1 MIFRQVK
8 EKWEKQGVTQV
19 SRMNI
24 SLFNK
29 AYIAVV
35 LAFILVLAT
44 YDISYSKTNAETET
58 TTNQPT
64 DTKTTEESASAASS
78 DDEKKAEARKAELA
92 ETITT
97 PVASNATT
105 DEEASQMAE
114 FSADYTDAIQ
124 SFTVADIAAS
134 VASDLGADE
143 SATLDQL
150 MSDLPAD
157 IDTSLDQYQLV
168 NKLNPLST
176 EPEMEF
182 AYASSGKP
190 YNAAITDAYTALIDA
205 AASAGYTLSTISA
218 HRTIAYQAQNVENG
232 FQDYLAQGYS
242 ESEARDLTN
251 AYFAPA
257 EASEHS
263 TGLAFDWLGTEW
275 TGIGGGLDEAYA
287 DQPSAQWLSE
297 NAQDYGFI
305 LRYPQ
310 GKEQVTGYSFE
321 PWHYRYVGVE
331 AAQYISK
338 YDITLEEFLA
348 LVNYQTA
355 LAEEDL
361 A

>member
-1 MIFRQVK
+1 MSK
-8 EKWEKQGVTQV
+8 
-19 SRMNI
+19 MNI

-64 DTKTTEESASAASS
+64 DTKITEESASS

-97 PVASNATT
+97 PVASNATN
-105 DEEASQMAE
+105 DEEASRMAE
-114 FSADYTDAIQ
+114 FSADYADDIQ
-124 SFTVADIAAS
+124 TYSVKDIATN
-134 VASDLGADE
+134 VA
-143 SATLDQL
+143 ATLELDENAAMAQL
-150 MSDLPAD
+150 LTDLPKEVDVDSA
-157 IDTSLDQYQLV
+157 QYQLV
-168 NKLNPLST
+168 NKLNPLLT
-176 EPEMEF
+176 EPVMDF
-182 AYASSGKP
+182 TYASSGKP
-190 YNAAITDAYTALIDA
+190 YNATITDAYTALIDGA
-205 AASAGYTLSTISA
+205 TNAGYTLATISA

-257 EASEHS
+257 QASEHS

-275 TGIGGGLDEAYA
+275 TGIGGSLDEAYA
-287 DQPSAQWLSE
+287 DQPSAQWLAE
-297 NAQDYGFI
+297 NAPDYGFI

-331 AAQYISK
+331 AAQYITK

-355 LAEEDL
+355 LTEEGL
-361 A
+361 V

>member
-1 MIFRQVK
+1 MSK
-8 EKWEKQGVTQV
+8 
-19 SRMNI
+19 MNI

-29 AYIAVV
+29 AYIAIV
-35 LAFILVLAT
+35 LAFILALAT

-97 PVASNATT
+97 PVASNGTT
-105 DEEASQMAE
+105 DEEASQMAD
-114 FSADYTDAIQ
+114 FSANYTDDIQ
-124 SFTVADIAAS
+124 RFTVADIAAS

-275 TGIGGGLDEAYA
+275 TGIGGSLDEAYA
-287 DQPSAQWLSE
+287 DQPSAQWLAE

-331 AAQYISK
+331 AAQYITK

-355 LAEEDL
+355 LTEEGL
-361 A
+361 V

>member
-1 MIFRQVK
+1 
-8 EKWEKQGVTQV
+8 V
-19 SRMNI
+19 SKINMNH
-24 SLFNK
+24 FNK
-29 AYIAVV
+29 AYIAIV
-35 LAFILVLAT
+35 LAFILALAA
-44 YDISYSKTNAETET
+44 YDINYSKTNAETET

-97 PVASNATT
+97 PVASNGTT
-105 DEEASQMAE
+105 DEEASQMAD
-114 FSADYTDAIQ
+114 FSADYTDDIQ

-275 TGIGGGLDEAYA
+275 TGIGGSLDEAYA
-287 DQPSAQWLSE
+287 DQPSAQWLAE

-348 LVNYQTA
+348 LVNYQNA

>member
-1 MIFRQVK
+1 MSK
-8 EKWEKQGVTQV
+8 
-19 SRMNI
+19 MNI

-35 LAFILVLAT
+35 LAFILVIAA
-44 YDISYSKTNAETET
+44 YDVSYSKTNADEEMTSSQEVNT
-58 TTNQPT
+58 QHGTGGST
-64 DTKTTEESASAASS
+64 DQTSGDNAT
-78 DDEKKAEARKAELA
+78 DDAEKKAEARKAELA

-114 FSADYTDAIQ
+114 FSTDYADDIQ
-124 SFTVADIAAS
+124 TYSVEDIATN
-134 VASDLGADE
+134 VATALEMDE
-143 SATLDQL
+143 TAALAQL
-150 MSDLPAD
+150 LADLPKEVDVDSA
-157 IDTSLDQYQLV
+157 QYQLV
-168 NKLNPLST
+168 NKLNPLLT
-176 EPEMEF
+176 EPVMDF

-190 YNAAITDAYTALIDA
+190 YNAAITDAYTALIDGA
-205 AASAGYTLSTISA
+205 TNAGYTLATISA
-218 HRTIAYQAQNVENG
+218 HRTISYQAQNVENG

-275 TGIGGGLDEAYA
+275 TGIGGSLDEAYA

-310 GKEQVTGYSFE
+310 RKEQVTGYSFE
-321 PWHYRYVGVE
+321 PWHYRYVGID
-331 AAQYISK
+331 AAQYIAQ
-338 YDITLEEFLA
+338 YEITLEEFLA

>member
-8 EKWEKQGVTQV
+8 EKWEKRGVTQV
-19 SRMNI
+19 SKMNI

-105 DEEASQMAE
+105 DEESSQMAE
-114 FSADYTDAIQ
+114 FSADYTDDIQ

-168 NKLNPLST
+168 NKLNPLTT

-190 YNAAITDAYTALIDA
+190 YNAVITDAYTALIDA

-218 HRTIAYQAQNVENG
+218 HRTITYQAQNVENG

-251 AYFAPA
+251 DYFAPA

-275 TGIGGGLDEAYA
+275 TGIGGSLDEAYA

-310 GKEQVTGYSFE
+310 RKEQVTGYSFE
-321 PWHYRYVGVE
+321 PWHYRYVGID
-331 AAQYISK
+331 AAQYIAQ
-338 YDITLEEFLA
+338 YEITLEEFLA

>member
-1 MIFRQVK
+1 MSK
-8 EKWEKQGVTQV
+8 
-19 SRMNI
+19 MNI
-24 SLFNK
+24 SLLNK

-35 LAFILVLAT
+35 LAFILAIGA
-44 YDISYSKTNAETET
+44 YDISYSKTNADKET

-64 DTKTTEESASAASS
+64 ETATTTTEDSASAASS
-78 DDEKKAEARKAELA
+78 EDGEKTEARKAELA

-105 DEEASQMAE
+105 DEEVSQMAE
-114 FSADYTDAIQ
+114 YSADYADDIQ
-124 SFTVADIAAS
+124 TYSVKDIATN
-134 VASDLGADE
+134 VAAALQLDE
-143 SATLDQL
+143 TAALAQL
-150 MSDLPAD
+150 LTDLPKEVDVDSA
-157 IDTSLDQYQLV
+157 QYQLV
-168 NKLNPLST
+168 NKLNPLLT
-176 EPEMEF
+176 EPVMDF

-251 AYFAPA
+251 DYFAPA

-275 TGIGGGLDEAYA
+275 TGIGGSLDEAYA
-287 DQPSAQWLSE
+287 DQPSAQWLAE

-310 GKEQVTGYSFE
+310 GKEQVTGYRFE

-331 AAQYISK
+331 AAQYITK

-355 LAEEDL
+355 LTEEGL
-361 A
+361 V

>member
-8 EKWEKQGVTQV
+8 EKWEKRGVTQV
-19 SRMNI
+19 SKMNI

-64 DTKTTEESASAASS
+64 ETAEESASAASS
-78 DDEKKAEARKAELA
+78 DGGGKAEARKAELA

-97 PVASNATT
+97 PVASNATN
-105 DEEASQMAE
+105 DEEASRMAE
-114 FSADYTDAIQ
+114 FSADYADDIQ
-124 SFTVADIAAS
+124 TYSVKDIATN
-134 VASDLGADE
+134 VA
-143 SATLDQL
+143 ATLELDENAAMAQL
-150 MSDLPAD
+150 LTDLPKEVDVDSA
-157 IDTSLDQYQLV
+157 QYQLV
-168 NKLNPLST
+168 NKLNPLLT
-176 EPEMEF
+176 EPVMDF
-182 AYASSGKP
+182 TYASSGKP
-190 YNAAITDAYTALIDA
+190 YNATITDAYTALIDGA
-205 AASAGYTLSTISA
+205 TNAGYTLATISA

-257 EASEHS
+257 QASEHS

-275 TGIGGGLDEAYA
+275 TGIGGSLDEAYA
-287 DQPSAQWLSE
+287 DQPSAQWLAE
-297 NAQDYGFI
+297 NAPDYGFI

-310 GKEQVTGYSFE
+310 GKEQVTGYCFE

-331 AAQYISK
+331 AAQYITK

-355 LAEEDL
+355 LTEEGL
-361 A
+361 V

>member
-8 EKWEKQGVTQV
+8 EKWEKRGVTQV
-19 SRMNI
+19 SKMNI

-78 DDEKKAEARKAELA
+78 DDEKNAEARKAELA

-105 DEEASQMAE
+105 DEEDSQMAG
-114 FSADYTDAIQ
+114 FSADYTDDIQ

-205 AASAGYTLSTISA
+205 VASAGYTLSTISA

-275 TGIGGGLDEAYA
+275 TGIGGSLDEAYA
-287 DQPSAQWLSE
+287 DQPSAQWLAE

-331 AAQYISK
+331 AAQYITQ
-338 YDITLEEFLA
+338 YEITLEEFLA
-348 LVNYQTA
+348 LVNYQNA

>member
-1 MIFRQVK
+1 
-8 EKWEKQGVTQV
+8 
-19 SRMNI
+19 MNI

-105 DEEASQMAE
+105 DEESSQMAE
-114 FSADYTDAIQ
+114 FSADYTDDIQ

-157 IDTSLDQYQLV
+157 IDTGLDQYQLV

-205 AASAGYTLSTISA
+205 SAIAGYTLSTISA
-218 HRTIAYQAQNVENG
+218 HRTIAYQAQNMENG

-275 TGIGGGLDEAYA
+275 TGIGGSLDEAYA

-310 GKEQVTGYSFE
+310 RKEQVTGYSFE
-321 PWHYRYVGVE
+321 PWHYRYVGID
-331 AAQYISK
+331 AAQYIAQ
-338 YDITLEEFLA
+338 YEITLEEFLA

>member
-1 MIFRQVK
+1 MSK
-8 EKWEKQGVTQV
+8 
-19 SRMNI
+19 MNI

-97 PVASNATT
+97 PVASNGTT
-105 DEEASQMAE
+105 DEEASQMAD
-114 FSADYTDAIQ
+114 FSANYTDDIQ
-124 SFTVADIAAS
+124 RFTVADIAAS

-190 YNAAITDAYTALIDA
+190 YNATITDAYTALIDGA
-205 AASAGYTLSTISA
+205 TNAGYTLVTISA
-218 HRTIAYQAQNVENG
+218 HRTIAYQAQNAENG

-251 AYFAPA
+251 TYFAPA

-275 TGIGGGLDEAYA
+275 TGIGGSLDEAYA

-331 AAQYISK
+331 AAQYIAR
-338 YDITLEEFLA
+338 YEITLEEFLA

-355 LAEEDL
+355 LAEESL

>member
-1 MIFRQVK
+1 MSK
-8 EKWEKQGVTQV
+8 
-19 SRMNI
+19 MNI

-64 DTKTTEESASAASS
+64 DIKTTEESASAASS

-97 PVASNATT
+97 PVASNGTT

-114 FSADYTDAIQ
+114 YSANYTDDIQ
-124 SFTVADIAAS
+124 RFTVADIAAS
-134 VASDLGADE
+134 VASDLGTDE

-251 AYFAPA
+251 TYFAPA

-275 TGIGGGLDEAYA
+275 TGIGGSLDEAYA

-331 AAQYISK
+331 AAQYITK

-355 LAEEDL
+355 LTEEGL
-361 A
+361 V

>member
-1 MIFRQVK
+1 MSKIN
-8 EKWEKQGVTQV
+8 
-19 SRMNI
+19 MNH
-24 SLFNK
+24 FNK
-29 AYIAVV
+29 AYIAIV
-35 LAFILVLAT
+35 LAFILALAA
-44 YDISYSKTNAETET
+44 YDINYSKTNAETET
-58 TTNQPT
+58 TTNQTT
-64 DTKTTEESASAASS
+64 DTKTTEESASS
-78 DDEKKAEARKAELA
+78 DDEEKAEARKAELA

-114 FSADYTDAIQ
+114 FSADYTDDIQ

-143 SATLDQL
+143 SASLDQL

-182 AYASSGKP
+182 AYASSGKS

-275 TGIGGGLDEAYA
+275 TGIGGSLDEAYA

-297 NAQDYGFI
+297 NAHDYGFI

-321 PWHYRYVGVE
+321 PWHYRYVGID
-331 AAQYISK
+331 AAQYIAR
-338 YDITLEEFLA
+338 YEITLEEFLA

-355 LAEEDL
+355 LAEESL

>member
-1 MIFRQVK
+1 
-8 EKWEKQGVTQV
+8 
-19 SRMNI
+19 MNI

-35 LAFILVLAT
+35 LAFILVIAA
-44 YDISYSKTNAETET
+44 YDVSYSKTNADEEMTSSQEVNT
-58 TTNQPT
+58 QHGTGGST
-64 DTKTTEESASAASS
+64 DQTSGDNAT
-78 DDEKKAEARKAELA
+78 DDAEKKAEARKAELA

-114 FSADYTDAIQ
+114 FSTDYADDIQ
-124 SFTVADIAAS
+124 TYSVEDIATN
-134 VASDLGADE
+134 VATALEMDE
-143 SATLDQL
+143 TAALAQL
-150 MSDLPAD
+150 LADLPKEVDVDSA
-157 IDTSLDQYQLV
+157 QYQLV
-168 NKLNPLST
+168 NKLNPLLT
-176 EPEMEF
+176 EPVMDF

-190 YNAAITDAYTALIDA
+190 YNAAITDAYTALIDGA
-205 AASAGYTLSTISA
+205 TNAGYTLATISA
-218 HRTIAYQAQNVENG
+218 HRTISYQAQNVENG

-275 TGIGGGLDEAYA
+275 TGIGGSLDEAYA

-310 GKEQVTGYSFE
+310 RKEQVTGYSFE
-321 PWHYRYVGVE
+321 PWHYRYVGID
-331 AAQYISK
+331 AAQYIAQ
-338 YDITLEEFLA
+338 YEITLEEFLA

>member
-1 MIFRQVK
+1 MSK
-8 EKWEKQGVTQV
+8 
-19 SRMNI
+19 MNI

-35 LAFILVLAT
+35 LAFILAIGA
-44 YDISYSKTNAETET
+44 YDISYSKTNADKET

-64 DTKTTEESASAASS
+64 ETATTTTATEESASAASS
-78 DDEKKAEARKAELA
+78 EDGEKAEARKAELA

-97 PVASNATT
+97 PVASNAIT
-105 DEEASQMAE
+105 DEEVSQMAE
-114 FSADYTDAIQ
+114 YSADYADDIQ
-124 SFTVADIAAS
+124 TYSVKDIATN
-134 VASDLGADE
+134 VAAALQLDE
-143 SATLDQL
+143 TAALAQL
-150 MSDLPAD
+150 LTDLPKEVDVDSA
-157 IDTSLDQYQLV
+157 QYQLV
-168 NKLNPLST
+168 NKLNPLLT
-176 EPEMEF
+176 EPVMDF

-275 TGIGGGLDEAYA
+275 TGIGGSLDEAYA

-331 AAQYISK
+331 AAQYITK

-355 LAEEDL
+355 LTEEGL
-361 A
+361 V

>member
-1 MIFRQVK
+1 MSK
-8 EKWEKQGVTQV
+8 
-19 SRMNI
+19 MNI

-35 LAFILVLAT
+35 LAFILVIAA
-44 YDISYSKTNAETET
+44 YDVSYSKTNADEEMTSSQEVNT
-58 TTNQPT
+58 QHGTSGST
-64 DTKTTEESASAASS
+64 DQTSGDNAT
-78 DDEKKAEARKAELA
+78 DDAEKKAETRKAELA

-114 FSADYTDAIQ
+114 FSTDYADDIQ
-124 SFTVADIAAS
+124 TYSVEDIATN
-134 VASDLGADE
+134 VATALEMDE
-143 SATLDQL
+143 TAALAQL
-150 MSDLPAD
+150 LADLPKEVDVDSA
-157 IDTSLDQYQLV
+157 QYQLV
-168 NKLNPLST
+168 NKLNPLLT
-176 EPEMEF
+176 EPVMDF

-190 YNAAITDAYTALIDA
+190 YNAAITDAYTALIDGTTN
-205 AASAGYTLSTISA
+205 AGYTLATISA
-218 HRTIAYQAQNVENG
+218 HRTISYQAQNVENG
-232 FQDYLAQGYS
+232 FQAYLAQGYS

-275 TGIGGGLDEAYA
+275 TGIGGSLDEAYA
-287 DQPSAQWLSE
+287 DQPSAQWLSA

-331 AAQYISK
+331 AAQYITK

-355 LAEEDL
+355 LTAEGL
-361 A
+361 V

>member
-1 MIFRQVK
+1 MSK
-8 EKWEKQGVTQV
+8 
-19 SRMNI
+19 MNI

-35 LAFILVLAT
+35 LAFILVIAA
-44 YDISYSKTNAETET
+44 YDVSYSKTNADEEMTS
-58 TTNQPT
+58 NQEVNTQQGSDGST
-64 DTKTTEESASAASS
+64 DQTSGDHAT
-78 DDEKKAEARKAELA
+78 DDAEKKAEARKVELA

-105 DEEASQMAE
+105 DEEARQMAE
-114 FSADYTDAIQ
+114 FSTDYVDDIQ
-124 SFTVADIAAS
+124 TYSVKDIAKN
-134 VASDLGADE
+134 VAAALELDE
-143 SATLDQL
+143 TTALAQL
-150 MSDLPAD
+150 LADLPKEVDVDSA
-157 IDTSLDQYQLV
+157 QYQLV
-168 NKLNPLST
+168 NKLNPLLT
-176 EPEMEF
+176 EPVMDF
-182 AYASSGKP
+182 AYANSGKV
-190 YNAAITDAYTALIDA
+190 YNAAITDAYTALIDGA
-205 AASAGYTLSTISA
+205 TDASYTLATISA

-257 EASEHS
+257 QASEHS

-275 TGIGGGLDEAYA
+275 TSIGGSLDEAYA

-331 AAQYISK
+331 AAQYITK

-355 LAEEDL
+355 LTEEGL
-361 A
+361 V

>member
-1 MIFRQVK
+1 MSKIN
-8 EKWEKQGVTQV
+8 
-19 SRMNI
+19 MNH
-24 SLFNK
+24 FNK
-29 AYIAVV
+29 AYIAIV
-35 LAFILVLAT
+35 LAFILALAA

-78 DDEKKAEARKAELA
+78 DDEKRAEARKAELT
-92 ETITT
+92 ETITI

-105 DEEASQMAE
+105 DEEVSQMAE
-114 FSADYTDAIQ
+114 FSADYTDDIQ
-124 SFTVADIAAS
+124 TYSVKDIATNVAAALQLDETVALA
-134 VASDLGADE
+134 
-143 SATLDQL
+143 QL
-150 MSDLPAD
+150 LTDLPKEVDVDAA
-157 IDTSLDQYQLV
+157 QYQLV
-168 NKLNPLST
+168 NKLNPLLT
-176 EPEMEF
+176 EPVMDF

-242 ESEARDLTN
+242 ESDARDLTN

-275 TGIGGGLDEAYA
+275 TGIGGSLDEAYA
-287 DQPSAQWLSE
+287 DQPSAQWLAE

-310 GKEQVTGYSFE
+310 GKEQVMGYSFE

-348 LVNYQTA
+348 LVNYQNA

>member
-1 MIFRQVK
+1 MSK
-8 EKWEKQGVTQV
+8 
-19 SRMNI
+19 MNI

-97 PVASNATT
+97 PVASNGTT

-114 FSADYTDAIQ
+114 YSANYTDDIQ
-124 SFTVADIAAS
+124 RFTVADIAAS

-251 AYFAPA
+251 TYFAPA

-275 TGIGGGLDEAYA
+275 TGIGGSLDEAYA

-331 AAQYISK
+331 AAQYITK

-355 LAEEDL
+355 LTEEGL
-361 A
+361 V

>member
-1 MIFRQVK
+1 MSKIN
-8 EKWEKQGVTQV
+8 
-19 SRMNI
+19 MNH
-24 SLFNK
+24 FNK
-29 AYIAVV
+29 AYIAIV
-35 LAFILVLAT
+35 LAFILALAA

-78 DDEKKAEARKAELA
+78 DDEKRAEARKAELT
-92 ETITT
+92 ETITI

-114 FSADYTDAIQ
+114 FSADYTDNIQ
-124 SFTVADIAAS
+124 TYSVKDIATN
-134 VASDLGADE
+134 VAAALQLDE
-143 SATLDQL
+143 TAALAQL
-150 MSDLPAD
+150 LTDLPKEVDVDAA
-157 IDTSLDQYQLV
+157 QYQLV
-168 NKLNPLST
+168 NKLNPLLT
-176 EPEMEF
+176 EPVMDF

-232 FQDYLAQGYS
+232 FQGYLAQGYS

-275 TGIGGGLDEAYA
+275 TGIGGSLDEAYA
-287 DQPSAQWLSE
+287 DQPSAQWLAE

-348 LVNYQTA
+348 LVNYQNA